1 MTEEKNNEQLNRELE
16 SLNNEELMDFFSKVD
31 EQIKYLNNSILVL
44 EEEE

>member
-1 MTEEKNNEQLNRELE
+1 MIEENNEQLNSELE
-16 SLNNEELMDFFSKVD
+16 SLTNEELMDFFSKVD

>member
-1 MTEEKNNEQLNRELE
+1 MTEEKNNEQLNSELE

>member
-1 MTEEKNNEQLNRELE
+1 MIEENNEQLNSELK
-16 SLNNEELMDFFSKVD
+16 SLTNEELMDFFSKVD